1 MKTLKQKIAALKL
14 EHKEEI
20 EGLKLQEEIKNELGF
35 EVMVYSSG
43 SIGFQLER
51 KYIQDS
57 GIKNLQ
63 DVHKVL
69 DYFIPTDEKGELR
82 FAGKD
87 PEETKSNIFIRIQN
101 YGIGD
106 DVNAELNYVS
116 ICGKSIKI
124 ELNNDVIRFSSR
136 LIEKNKHSRAKDPE
150 WVRYYCLGSQGD
162 LGLQKY
168 ATGNMNND
176 LSHLQYHGT
185 RKDMLAM
192 FNYKG

>member
-1 MKTLKQKIAALKL
+1 M
-14 EHKEEI
+14 
-20 EGLKLQEEIKNELGF
+20 
-35 EVMVYSSG
+35 
-43 SIGFQLER
+43 
-51 KYIQDS
+51 
-57 GIKNLQ
+57 
-63 DVHKVL
+63 L

-101 YGIGD
+101 SGVGH

-116 ICGKSIKI
+116 VCGKSIKI
-124 ELNNDVIRFSSR
+124 ELDENI
-136 LIEKNKHSRAKDPE
+136 IEFNSTYIMKNKYSTSKDPE
-150 WVRYYCLGSQGD
+150 LVKRFELKDKGD
-162 LGLQKY
+162 LGLQQY
-168 ATGNMNND
+168 GTGSMNND